1 MSDPAR
7 AASAPVQAALRDP
20 SASGAGSAGAG
31 SAGPA
36 PAGPAAPAGFRHVH
50 AAHCESGVTT
60 ALFAHGG
67 LAIDEPMV
75 FGLGSGVFFF
85 HAPFLKVMG
94 IPLTS
99 YRTYPMA
106 IFRKTC
112 KRLGIGYRSRRFFT
126 RARARAALD
135 ALVDAQT
142 PVALQG
148 NLFWLSYFPR
158 EFRFQFNGHN
168 FLVIGRS
175 GSDYLVSDPVLES
188 PTVCPASAL
197 DRARFAR
204 GPLSPRGLIYYPV
217 SFPKTIDYRP
227 AIRRALK
234 DSCRSMLR
242 APVPIAGVRGIRYL
256 GRQVRRW
263 PTTLRSP
270 ERTRLFLGN
279 IVRMQEEVG
288 TGGGGFRFMYAAFL
302 QRAGE
307 TLDHEPLL
315 RASEMMTASGDA
327 WRRFAEAAALVVKD
341 RHEGRVTFDGLG
353 EMLDGIADNERRVF
367 TFLEANLPPA

>member
-7 AASAPVQAALRDP
+7 TAAPTAP
-20 SASGAGSAGAG
+20 GSAA
-31 SAGPA
+31 ADA
-36 PAGPAAPAGFRHVH
+36 PRTSFRHVH
-50 AAHCESGVTT
+50 AGHCESGVTT
-60 ALFAHGG
+60 ALFAHAGV
-67 LAIDEPMV
+67 AIDEPMV
-75 FGLGSGVFFF
+75 FGIGSGVFFL
-85 HAPFLKVMG
+85 HAPLLKVMA

-112 KRLGIGYRSRRFFT
+112 KRLGVGYRSRRFWS
-126 RARARAALD
+126 RARARTALD
-135 ALVDAQT
+135 ALVAENV

-168 FLVIGRS
+168 FLVVGRQ
-175 GSDYLVSDPVLES
+175 GADYIVSDPVLEA
-188 PTVCPASAL
+188 PVLCPASSL

-217 SFPKTIDYRP
+217 SFPKTLDYRP
-227 AIRRALK
+227 AIRAALK
-234 DSCRSMLR
+234 DTCRAMLR
-242 APVPIAGVRGIRYL
+242 TPMPLAGVRGIRYL

-263 PTTLRSP
+263 PKKLTP
-270 ERTRLFLGN
+270 EMTRLYLGN

-307 TLDHEPLL
+307 ELGHEPLL
-315 RASEMMTASGDA
+315 RASEKMTACGDA
-327 WRRFAEAAALVVKD
+327 WRRFAEGAALVVKE

-353 EMLDGIADNERRVF
+353 DMLDGIADNDRSVF
-367 TFLEANLPPA
+367 AFIEANLPSA

>member
-1 MSDPAR
+1 MP
-7 AASAPVQAALRDP
+7 L
-20 SASGAGSAGAG
+20 ASGGS
-31 SAGPA
+31 PA
-36 PAGPAAPAGFRHVH
+36 TASPAAHPGAPSGFRHVH

-67 LAIDEPMV
+67 LTVDEPMV
-75 FGLGSGVFFF
+75 FGIGSGIFFF

-106 IFRKTC
+106 IFRKAC
-112 KRLGIGYRSRRFFT
+112 KRLGIGYRRRRFLS

-135 ALVDAQT
+135 ALVDRGV

-204 GPLSPRGLIYYPV
+204 GPLSPRGLLYYPV
-217 SFPKTIDYRP
+217 SFPRTLEYRP
-227 AIRRALK
+227 AIRAALK

-242 APVPIAGVRGIRYL
+242 APMPLAGVRGIRYL

-263 PTTLRSP
+263 PETLRSP

-302 QRAGE
+302 QKAGE
-307 TLDHEPLL
+307 ELGHEPLL
-315 RASEMMTASGDA
+315 RASEMMTASGDS

-353 EMLDGIADNERRVF
+353 AMLDDIADDERRVF

>member
-1 MSDPAR
+1 LSEAAR
-7 AASAPVQAALRDP
+7 TAAPASAT
-20 SASGAGSAGAG
+20 ASLAVV
-31 SAGPA
+31 SAGPQA
-36 PAGPAAPAGFRHVH
+36 VASPAEAAPPRAGFHHLH
-50 AAHCESGVTT
+50 AGHCESGVTA

-67 LAIDEPMV
+67 LPIDEPMV
-75 FGLGSGVFFF
+75 FGIGSGVFFL

-112 KRLGIGYRSRRFFT
+112 KRLGVDYKSRRFLS

-135 ALVDAQT
+135 ALVDSGV

-168 FLVIGRS
+168 FLVVGRS
-175 GSDYLVSDPVLES
+175 GDDYVVSDPVLEA
-188 PTVCPASAL
+188 PVLCPSAAL

-204 GPLSPRGLIYYPV
+204 GPLAPRGLLYYPV
-217 SFPKTIDYRP
+217 SFPKALDYRP
-227 AIRRALK
+227 AIRAALK
-234 DSCRSMLR
+234 DTCRAMLR
-242 APVPIAGVRGIRYL
+242 TPVPLAGVRGIRYL
-256 GRQVRRW
+256 ARQARLW
-263 PTTLRSP
+263 PKKLTP
-270 ERTRLFLGN
+270 EKTRLFLGN

-288 TGGGGFRFMYAAFL
+288 TGGGGFRYMYAAFL

-307 TLDHEPLL
+307 TLGHDPLL

-327 WRRFAEAAALVVKD
+327 WRRFAEGAALVVKE
-341 RHEGRVTFDGLG
+341 RHEGRVTLDGLADRLADIAEG
-353 EMLDGIADNERRVF
+353 EHRVF
-367 TFLEANLPPA
+367 TFIEASLPPA

>member
-1 MSDPAR
+1 MSEPAIT
-7 AASAPVQAALRDP
+7 AARSAAAT
-20 SASGAGSAGAG
+20 
-31 SAGPA
+31 
-36 PAGPAAPAGFRHVH
+36 PAAPTAASFAGTAASGPSTSFRHLH
-50 AAHCESGVTT
+50 AGHCESGVTA

-75 FGLGSGVFFF
+75 FGIGSGVFFL
-85 HAPFLKVMG
+85 HAPLLKVMG

-112 KRLGIGYRSRRFFT
+112 KRLGVGYKRRRFLS

-135 ALVDAQT
+135 ALVDRNV

-148 NLFWLSYFPR
+148 NVFWLSYFPR

-175 GSDYLVSDPVLES
+175 GSDYIVSDPVLET
-188 PTVCPASAL
+188 PVLCPSSSL

-204 GPLSPRGLIYYPV
+204 GPLSPRGLLYYPV
-217 SFPKTIDYRP
+217 SFPKTLDYRP
-227 AIRRALK
+227 AIRAALK
-234 DSCRSMLR
+234 DTCRAMLR
-242 APVPIAGVRGIRYL
+242 TPMPLAGVRGIRYL
-256 GRQVRRW
+256 GRQARRW
-263 PTTLRSP
+263 PAKLSP
-270 ERTRLFLGN
+270 EKTRLYLGN

-307 TLDHEPLL
+307 ELGHEPLL

-327 WRRFAEAAALVVKD
+327 WRRFAEGAALVVKE
-341 RHEGRVTFDGLG
+341 RHAGRVTLDGLG
-353 EMLDGIADNERRVF
+353 DMLDAIADNEQRVF
-367 TFLEANLPPA
+367 TFIENHLPSA